1 MDHET
6 MDSPLQQVTSHSSL
20 GPGIPDPSVQTAE
33 PLINRHCIPQDHRIA
48 VVPILGGLHHE
59 YQLQKIAAWE
69 CQRNP
74 SSIGSCFCGRQPVI
88 L

>member
-1 MDHET
+1 MIPINEEHVRWIMKQWT
-6 MDSPLQQVTSHSSL
+6 AHYNKSRPHSSL

-59 YQLQKIAAWE
+59 YQLQKIAA
-69 CQRNP
+69 
-74 SSIGSCFCGRQPVI
+74 
-88 L
+88 